1 MIAFTILP
9 TPVGSVLIAKRDG
22 KICAVSIRESAPDL
36 ERMLD
41 RRFPGEERK
50 RDDAL
55 LAAETAVISA
65 AIDGRGP
72 VPAPLLELNGT
83 PFQQSVWKELLKIPS
98 GITRSYAEIAR
109 SIGKP
114 KSTRAVAQ
122 ACGANPVP
130 VLVPCH
136 RVIRNDG
143 SLGGYTGGIHIKL
156 ALLRAE
162 GVTGF

>member
-1 MIAFTILP
+1 MISFTILP
-9 TPVGSVLIAKRDG
+9 TPVGAVLIAKRDG
-22 KICAVSIRESAPDL
+22 KICTVSIRESAADL

-41 RRFPGEERK
+41 RRFPREERK

-55 LAAETAVISA
+55 LASESAVVSA
-65 AIDGRGP
+65 AIDGGGH
-72 VPAPLLELNGT
+72 VAAPPLELNGT
-83 PFQQSVWKELLKIPS
+83 PFQQSVWMELLKIPN
-98 GITRSYAEIAR
+98 GATRSYAEIAR
-109 SIGKP
+109 AIGKP

-143 SLGGYTGGIHIKL
+143 SLGGYTGGIHIKR